1 MDAIARLDL
10 SEAERTAL
18 SNNIPVAFA
27 VTYLVGV
34 TVAAWVLSQLAP
46 KLLRVDLAEEC
57 RKLEEQMQGGTAAQA
72 SARRE
77 FELRA
82 YAVDPGSRFVG
93 RSIADLEA
101 SAPWRADLRR
111 AGAQSRPDRCAPA
124 TCRRCRRVTSS
135 RCPGRRT
142 TLVEVLEAPGSGL
155 REVDDRELLD
165 LPSDVVDV
173 VVTSKADRRPDA
185 RRSRAGRGVA
195 RRLPAADHAGR
206 NGPRHAARHQG
217 AAWRRTDRR
226 RIRREHG
233 AGGRGLRRGGPRHGR
248 DRHDGRGHRHRRRAR
263 SSACR
268 RCTSAASRSA

>member
-34 TVAAWVLSQLAP
+34 IGRGVGPVAA
-46 KLLRVDLAEEC
+46 RAEAAAH
-57 RKLEEQMQGGTAAQA
+57 RPRRGVPQARGADAGRRAAQA

-77 FELRA
+77 FEFRA

-93 RSIADLEA
+93 RSIAELEA
-101 SAPWRADLRR
+101 SAPGARIFVEQVRSRGEIVAARDVQALREGDVV
-111 AGAQSRPDRCAPA
+111 AVA
-124 TCRRCRRVTSS
+124 
-135 RCPGRRT
+135 GRRT

-173 VVTSKADRRPDA
+173 VVTSQAIDGRTLADLAQDEASRGVFLRRIT
-185 RRSRAGRGVA
+185 RAGNDLG
-195 RRLPAADHAGR
+195 
-206 NGPRHAARHQG
+206 HAARHDG
-217 AAWRRTDRR
+217 AARR
-226 RIRREHG
+226 RADARRFRREHG
-233 AGGRGLRRGGPRHGR
+233 ARGRASRRGGSRHGR
-248 DRHDGRGHRHRRRAR
+248 DRHAGRRDRHRRRAR
-263 SSACR
+263 
-268 RCTSAASRSA
+268 